1 MAEFFAMGGY
11 AQFVWSAFG
20 LTLVVLILNI
30 VAARR
35 RLRATL
41 AELAL
46 REAQRSNR
54 SKT

>member
-1 MAEFFAMGGY
+1 MGGY

-20 LTLVVLILNI
+20 LSLVILILNI

-46 REAQRSNR
+46 RETQRSNR